1 VVVFWALGAAVLYGV
16 GDYFGGR
23 ATKVSASTSVTFL
36 GQFVAL
42 ILLIVLV
49 AVGNTPVMPL
59 QDWFWSGLAGAGG
72 VIALVA
78 FYQAMSLGSMTVVAP
93 IAALIGMCIPVI
105 VGLLQGERPA
115 SIAYLGMILACIA
128 VALVGDVLDHHDLP
142 TPMSAIVLA
151 VISGLGFGVIFVCLA
166 QTSQD
171 SGLWPL
177 LGQRI
182 VSVSTVA
189 IVGSLGARRLKV
201 ARPVIWYAIL
211 SGLLDTTANGLYL
224 FATHGGLLS
233 LVGVIISLY
242 PVSTVALAIFID
254 HEKLHKSQF
263 VGLFVAAA
271 ALSMIGY
278 ASSTS

>member
-1 VVVFWALGAAVLYGV
+1 MVVFWALGAAVLYGV

-49 AVGNTPVMPL
+49 AIGNTPVMPL

-93 IAALIGMCIPVI
+93 IAALIGMCSPVI

-142 TPMSAIVLA
+142 TPMRAIVLA

-189 IVGSLGARRLKV
+189 IVGSLCARRLKV
-201 ARPVIWYAIL
+201 ARPVIWFAIL
-211 SGLLDTTANGLYL
+211 SGMLDTTANGLYL
-224 FATHGGLLS
+224 LAIHGGLLS

-242 PVSTVALAIFID
+242 PVSTVAIAIFVD

-263 VGLFVAAA
+263 IGLLIAAA

-278 ASSTS
+278 ASNA

>member
-93 IAALIGMCIPVI
+93 IAALIGMCSPVI

-142 TPMSAIVLA
+142 TPMRAIVLA

-211 SGLLDTTANGLYL
+211 SGVLDTTANGLYL
-224 FATHGGLLS
+224 LAIHGGLLS

-263 VGLFVAAA
+263 IGLLIAAV

-278 ASSTS
+278 ASNA

>member
-1 VVVFWALGAAVLYGV
+1 MFWALGAAVLYGV

-23 ATKVSASTSVTFL
+23 ATKISASTSVTFL

-59 QDWFWSGLAGAGG
+59 QDWFWSGLAGTGG

-93 IAALIGMCIPVI
+93 IAALIGMCSPVI

-142 TPMSAIVLA
+142 TPMRAIVLA

-171 SGLWPL
+171 SGLCPL

-189 IVGSLGARRLKV
+189 IVGSLGSRRLKV

-211 SGLLDTTANGLYL
+211 SGVLDTTANGLYL
-224 FATHGGLLS
+224 LAIHGGLLS

-242 PVSTVALAIFID
+242 PVSTVALAIFVD

-263 VGLFVAAA
+263 IGLLVAAV

-278 ASSTS
+278 ASNA

>member
-49 AVGNTPVMPL
+49 AIGNTPVMPL

-93 IAALIGMCIPVI
+93 IAALIGMCSPVI

-142 TPMSAIVLA
+142 TPMRAIVLA

-211 SGLLDTTANGLYL
+211 SGVLDTTANGLYL
-224 FATHGGLLS
+224 LAIHGGLLS

-263 VGLFVAAA
+263 IGLLIAAV

-278 ASSTS
+278 ASNA

>member
-59 QDWFWSGLAGAGG
+59 QDWIWSGLAGAGG

-93 IAALIGMCIPVI
+93 IAALIGMCSPVI

-128 VALVGDVLDHHDLP
+128 VALVGDALDHHDLP
-142 TPMSAIVLA
+142 TPMRAIVLA

-189 IVGSLGARRLKV
+189 IVGSLGSRRLKV

-224 FATHGGLLS
+224 LAIHGGLLS

-263 VGLFVAAA
+263 IGLLIAAA

-278 ASSTS
+278 ASNA

>member
-49 AVGNTPVMPL
+49 AIGNTPVMPL

-93 IAALIGMCIPVI
+93 IAALIGMCSPVI

-142 TPMSAIVLA
+142 TPMRAIVLA

-211 SGLLDTTANGLYL
+211 SGMLDTTANGLYL
-224 FATHGGLLS
+224 LAIHGGLLS

-242 PVSTVALAIFID
+242 PVSTVAIAIFVD

-263 VGLFVAAA
+263 IGLLIAAA

-278 ASSTS
+278 ASNA

>member
-1 VVVFWALGAAVLYGV
+1 MFWALGAAVLYGV

-49 AVGNTPVMPL
+49 AIGNTPVMPL

-93 IAALIGMCIPVI
+93 IAALIGMCSPVI

-142 TPMSAIVLA
+142 TPMRAIVLA

-189 IVGSLGARRLKV
+189 IVGSLGSRRLKV

-211 SGLLDTTANGLYL
+211 SGVLDTTANGLYL
-224 FATHGGLLS
+224 LAIHGGLLS

-263 VGLFVAAA
+263 IGLLIAAV

-278 ASSTS
+278 ASNA

>member
-1 VVVFWALGAAVLYGV
+1 MFWALGAAVLYGV
-16 GDYFGGR
+16 GDYLGGR

-49 AVGNTPVMPL
+49 AIGNTPVMPL

-93 IAALIGMCIPVI
+93 IAALIGMCSPVI
-105 VGLLQGERPA
+105 IGLLQGERPA

-142 TPMSAIVLA
+142 TPMRAIVLA

-166 QTSQD
+166 QTSRD

-211 SGLLDTTANGLYL
+211 SGVLDTTANGLYL
-224 FATHGGLLS
+224 LAIHGGLLS

-263 VGLFVAAA
+263 IGLLIAAA

-278 ASSTS
+278 ASNA

>member
-1 VVVFWALGAAVLYGV
+1 MVVFWALGAAVLYGV

-49 AVGNTPVMPL
+49 AIGNTPVMPL

-93 IAALIGMCIPVI
+93 IAALIGMCSPVI
-105 VGLLQGERPA
+105 IGLLQGERPA

-142 TPMSAIVLA
+142 TPMRAIVLA

-189 IVGSLGARRLKV
+189 IVGSLGSRRLKV

-211 SGLLDTTANGLYL
+211 SGILDTTANGLYL
-224 FATHGGLLS
+224 
-233 LVGVIISLY
+233 
-242 PVSTVALAIFID
+242 LAI
-254 HEKLHKSQF
+254 H
-263 VGLFVAAA
+263 
-271 ALSMIGY
+271 
-278 ASSTS
+278 